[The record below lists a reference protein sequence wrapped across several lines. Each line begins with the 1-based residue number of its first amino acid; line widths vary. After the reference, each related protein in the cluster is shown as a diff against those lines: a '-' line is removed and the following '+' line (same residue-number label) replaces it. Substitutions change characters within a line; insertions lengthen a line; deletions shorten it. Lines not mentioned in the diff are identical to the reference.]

1 MGCLLMNNKDK
12 DKDDMFD
19 ELDINNPFE
28 VKDKKKLDA
37 IYKALKIANAKTDKD
52 FIKELKNGIH
62 K

>member
-1 MGCLLMNNKDK
+1 MSNNNDN
-12 DKDDMFD
+12 DSLFD

-37 IYKALKIANAKTDKD
+37 IYKALKRENAKDEKD
-52 FIKELKNGIH
+52 FLKQLESGIH